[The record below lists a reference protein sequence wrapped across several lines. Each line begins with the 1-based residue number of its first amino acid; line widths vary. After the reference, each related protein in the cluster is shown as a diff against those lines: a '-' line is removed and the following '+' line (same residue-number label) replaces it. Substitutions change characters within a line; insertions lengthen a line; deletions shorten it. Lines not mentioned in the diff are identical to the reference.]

1 MIKQRKKVDSV
12 KATAAAKRAIAFWAT
27 LDGDTLAKI
36 GLQEK
41 DRDLV
46 GPEKQARLAK
56 LA

>member
-46 GPEKQARLAK
+46 GAEKQARLAK